1 MKRLRIIVHGIV
13 QGVGFRPFVYT
24 LALRHNLRGSV
35 INTSQGVVIE
45 VEGEETSSFLAALRR
60 EAPPLSRID
69 EIGTGEIPVRGDEGF
84 LILDSIDEG
93 LFTLISPDVA
103 VCDDCLREMFDP
115 SDRRYLYPFIN
126 CTNCGPRYTI
136 TTAVP
141 YDSPNTTMAVF
152 EQCPSCLREYHD
164 PLDRRFHAQPN
175 ACPVC
180 GPAVEFVAPAEGRG
194 AYSGG
199 DPIVSAI
206 AALREGA
213 IVAVKGLGG
222 FHLCCDASD
231 RGAVERLRERKRRV
245 NKPFALM
252 ASSLGSTRRFCHVTD
267 DDARLLRSRTRPI
280 VLLRK
285 RDGEG
290 LPGAVAPNNAS
301 LGFMLPYVPL
311 HHLLFHYPLTPGTGS
326 QEAHFDALVMTSGN
340 LSEEPIVVGNADALA
355 RLSGIADAFLL
366 HNRDIFMRVDD
377 SVLQTSP
384 VDAGSAAEA
393 GREQKRGLH
402 FFRRARGYVPE
413 PIPLAEDGPDVL
425 GCGADIKNTFTITR
439 GRYAIVSQHI
449 GDMENVETLSFFQES
464 LKNLEK
470 VYRARPVA
478 ISHDLHPRYLST
490 QWALR
495 FGAERGVPCTGI
507 QHHHAHIASV
517 MAEEG
522 IGDTVIGV
530 AFDGTGYGTDGSIW
544 GSEFILCSG
553 REFRRLAHF
562 RSIPLPGGERA
573 IRECWRTAVSY
584 VRDAAGP
591 EETLAI
597 LEEAGLADTF
607 GRDRIMNMLKV
618 LGQER
623 LSPLSSGAGRL
634 FDAVSSLAG
643 VCLENTFEGEAAIA
657 LESRI
662 VHTGQTDD
670 VYPFGITEGDPVI
683 VDFSPMILAVL
694 EDRRRKVG
702 PSVIARTFHN
712 TLCRVIADV
721 VLRQSEQHGV
731 RKVALSGGVFQ
742 NAYLLSRTVHQLR
755 SAGFSVHTHRL
766 VPANDGCI
774 SLGQAYIVREL
785 LKHA

>member
-1 MKRLRIIVHGIV
+1 MKRLRIIVRGIV

-45 VEGEETSSFLAALRR
+45 VEGEETSSFLVALRQ

-69 EIGTGEIPVRGDEGF
+69 EIATEEIPVTGDEGF
-84 LILDSIDEG
+84 RILDSVDEG

-103 VCDDCLREMFDP
+103 VCDDCIREMFDP

-136 TTAVP
+136 TRAVP
-141 YDSPNTTMAVF
+141 YDRPNTTMAVF
-152 EQCPSCLREYHD
+152 EQCLSCLREYHD

-180 GPAVEFVAPAEGRG
+180 GPSVEFVAPEDGRG
-194 AYSGG
+194 AGTG
-199 DPIVSAI
+199 RDPIASAI

-213 IVAVKGLGG
+213 IIAVKGLGG
-222 FHLCCDASD
+222 FHLCCDASNS
-231 RGAVERLRERKRRV
+231 GAVERLRERKRRV

-252 ASSLGSTRRFCHVTD
+252 APSLRSIGRFCHVSD
-267 DDARLLRSRTRPI
+267 DEARLLQGRTRPI
-280 VLLRK
+280 VLFRK
-285 RDGEG
+285 RDGGG
-290 LPGAVAPNNAS
+290 LPGAVAPNNS
-301 LGFMLPYVPL
+301 FLGFMLPYVPL
-311 HHLLFHYPLTPGTGS
+311 HHLLFHHPFSPRTGS
-326 QEAHFDALVMTSGN
+326 VEPHFDALVMTSGN
-340 LSEEPIVVGNADALA
+340 LSEEPIVVGNTDALT

-377 SVLQTSP
+377 SVLQISP
-384 VDAGSAAEA
+384 VDADPG
-393 GREQKRGLH
+393 GEQQRGLH

-413 PIPLAEDGPDVL
+413 PIMLPEDGPDVL

-449 GDMENVETLSFFQES
+449 GDMENVETLRFFEES
-464 LKNLEK
+464 LGNLEK

-478 ISHDLHPRYLST
+478 IAHDLHPRYLST

-495 FGAERGVPCTGI
+495 AGAQRGLPCTGV

-522 IGDTVIGV
+522 IGGSVIGV
-530 AFDGTGYGTDGSIW
+530 AFDGTGYGTDGHIW
-544 GSEFILCSG
+544 GSEFMLCNG

-562 RSIPLPGGERA
+562 RPIPLPGGERA

-584 VRDAAGP
+584 VRAAAGH

-597 LEEAGLADTF
+597 LEEAGLAATF
-607 GRDRIMNMLKV
+607 GRERIVNILKV
-618 LGQER
+618 LGQDR

-662 VHTGQTDD
+662 VHTGQPDD
-670 VYPFGITEGDPVI
+670 VYPFVIIGGDPVT
-683 VDFSPMILAVL
+683 VDFSPLILAVL
-694 EDRRRKVG
+694 EDRRRKVE
-702 PSVIARTFHN
+702 PSVISRTFHN
-712 TLCRVIADV
+712 TLCKVITGV
-721 VLRQSEQHGV
+721 VLRLSEQHGL

-742 NAYLLSRTVHQLR
+742 NAYLLGRTVHQLR
-755 SAGFSVHTHRL
+755 SAGLSVHTHRYL
-766 VPANDGCI
+766 PANDGCI
-774 SLGQAYIVREL
+774 SLGQASIVREL